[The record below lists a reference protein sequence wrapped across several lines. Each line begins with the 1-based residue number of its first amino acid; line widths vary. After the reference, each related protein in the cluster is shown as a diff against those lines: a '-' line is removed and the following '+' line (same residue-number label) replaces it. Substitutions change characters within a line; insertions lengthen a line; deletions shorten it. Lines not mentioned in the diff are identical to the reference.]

1 MKNTV
6 SAALS
11 RGCDSNLHEQL
22 MSSDWLRHSTVD
34 RRTLRPLSMVHFDPC
49 QQPRCQ
55 ARTLS
60 SVRRTCNT
68 QEEEEEGKKNTSD
81 RSSAWT
87 HDSIRRG
94 ETKGEAGGGFLR

>member
-11 RGCDSNLHEQL
+11 RGCDNNLHEQL

-60 SVRRTCNT
+60 SVQRTCNT
-68 QEEEEEGKKNTSD
+68 QEEEEEGKK
-81 RSSAWT
+81 T
-87 HDSIRRG
+87 HQTGALRGHMTASEEVRQKGKPGEDS
-94 ETKGEAGGGFLR
+94 